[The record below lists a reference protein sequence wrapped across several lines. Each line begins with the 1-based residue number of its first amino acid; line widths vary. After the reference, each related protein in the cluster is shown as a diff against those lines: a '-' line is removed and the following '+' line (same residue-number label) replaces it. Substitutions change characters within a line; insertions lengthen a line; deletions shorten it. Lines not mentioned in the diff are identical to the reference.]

1 MKWFTKLL
9 YCFDKK
15 ERCFVSDADRL
26 LQKFDETHPEKSP
39 SQQFE
44 IAKHRGIFKRRVD
57 QRINWS

>member
-1 MKWFTKLL
+1 MKWLSKLL

-26 LQKFDETHPEKSP
+26 LQKFDKNNPEKSA
-39 SQQFE
+39 SQQHE
-44 IAKHRGIFKRRVD
+44 IAKHQGIFKRKLD